1 MTTSELACVYSALI
15 LHDDEV
21 PITAEKINALCKAAN
36 VEVEPIWPSLFAKC
50 LGDKDVGSLISA
62 IGSAPA
68 AGAGAAAGGA
78 AAAEAAPAEAEK
90 EPEPESE
97 EESDD
102 DMGFSLFD

>member
-21 PITAEKINALCKAAN
+21 PITADKINALCQAAN
-36 VEVEPIWPSLFAKC
+36 VEIEPIWPSLFAKC
-50 LGDKDVGSLISA
+50 LGDKDVGSLINA
-62 IGSAPA
+62 IGAAP
-68 AGAGAAAGGA
+68 AGAGAAAATGGA
-78 AAAEAAPAEAEK
+78 TEAAAEAEA
-90 EPEPESE
+90 EPEPESEE